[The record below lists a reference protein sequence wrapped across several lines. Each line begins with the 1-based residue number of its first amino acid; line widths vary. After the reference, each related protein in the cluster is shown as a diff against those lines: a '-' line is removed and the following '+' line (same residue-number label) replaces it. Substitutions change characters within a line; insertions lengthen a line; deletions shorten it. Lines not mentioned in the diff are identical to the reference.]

1 MPRKMSKPLLDVAY
15 EYVEEWAGQINS
27 PTSPIRLLEALRQ
40 YDPDRFFKAYQVG
53 YEKAL
58 KARVAAGNNI
68 NTLKKEN

>member
-27 PTSPIRLLEALRQ
+27 PASPIRLLEALRQ
-40 YDPDRFFKAYQVG
+40 YDPDRFFKAYQAG

-58 KARVAAGNNI
+58 KARVASGEKYS
-68 NTLKKEN
+68 TKEGE

>member
-1 MPRKMSKPLLDVAY
+1 MVRKMSKNLLDVAY
-15 EYVEEWAGQINS
+15 EFVETWAGQTNS
-27 PTSPIRLLEALRQ
+27 PASPVRLLEALRQ
-40 YDPDRFFKAYQVG
+40 YDPDRFFEAYRSG